1 MAASGSSGLLL
12 VATGGREQPVR
23 VWDSQHTQTPL
34 FSAKNVSRIYTVESW
49 YIYVLSHSLCVCV
62 R

>member
-1 MAASGSSGLLL
+1 MAASGSSDLLL

-34 FSAKNVSRIYTVESW
+34 FTAKNVSRIVESW
-49 YIYVLSHSLCVCV
+49 CYHIHCVCV
-62 R
+62 LGEG

>member
-34 FSAKNVSRIYTVESW
+34 FTAKNVSRIQWTVGVYT
-49 YIYVLSHSLCVCV
+49 IVCV
-62 R
+62 VGCVR